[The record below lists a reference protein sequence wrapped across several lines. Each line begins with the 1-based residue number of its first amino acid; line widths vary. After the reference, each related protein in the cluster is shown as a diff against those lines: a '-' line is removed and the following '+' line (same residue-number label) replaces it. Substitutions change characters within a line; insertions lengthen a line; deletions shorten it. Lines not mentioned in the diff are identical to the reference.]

1 MMRIPS
7 KRHISLGIYN
17 KIYTLG
23 LDGLFC
29 IFPVNNC
36 EIFVRN
42 GGVRE
47 RTHGAE
53 GLCSA
58 TEGTAMSH
66 PVLPEL
72 PGTKSSTKE
81 YTWNHSSLQT
91 HRQKRMVLLDTKG
104 RRGPRPW
111 KNLIP

>member
-1 MMRIPS
+1 MFIIRF
-7 KRHISLGIYN
+7 KALE
-17 KIYTLG
+17 LE
-23 LDGLFC
+23 GLFC
-29 IFPVNNC
+29 IVPLNNC
-36 EIFVRN
+36 EIFVYN
-42 GGVRE
+42 GGARE

-81 YTWNHSSLQT
+81 YTWNYSWLKT
-91 HRQKRMVLLDTKG
+91 HRQQRMVLLDTKG
-104 RRGPRPW
+104 RKGPWPW
-111 KNLIP
+111 KNMMP